1 MDYSLIVLCE
11 GFHLLT
17 LISVYFCAIVD
28 VLRSPFALISNNSS
42 MSASGYAHRFVVG
55 LCNVSHKYHGYS
67 SIAKYFHTFTSH
79 IAQSPAPQEGGG
91 NLPAKGIAI
100 DWHSSVECSTDQ

>member
-1 MDYSLIVLCE
+1 
-11 GFHLLT
+11 
-17 LISVYFCAIVD
+17 
-28 VLRSPFALISNNSS
+28 